1 MLLSCEFISEENVEV
16 EDMHRMVRY
25 GCGGFGFSICCNIEQ
40 FWKQRS
46 RGMLLHDEIDN
57 VAYLTYLLAIR
68 WGQQCLESMADD
80 VVSATMVCLYL
91 YIYKCTVYMLSQS
104 RFAIFAIRFR
114 NGISS
119 SRVLGLGRRSE
130 SHISATKLET

>member
-68 WGQQCLESMADD
+68 WEQQCLESMADD

-104 RFAIFAIRFR
+104 RITSDYAVFPY
-114 NGISS
+114 S
-119 SRVLGLGRRSE
+119 
-130 SHISATKLET
+130 